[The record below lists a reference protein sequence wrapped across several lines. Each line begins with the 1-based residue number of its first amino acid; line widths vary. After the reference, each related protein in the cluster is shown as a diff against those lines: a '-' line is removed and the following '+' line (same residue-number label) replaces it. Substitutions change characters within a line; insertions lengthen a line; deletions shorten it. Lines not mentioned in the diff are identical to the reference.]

1 VPAPEE
7 KMMTAPYGSDISVG
21 RYTFKARHA
30 GPDDGQLVVLLH
42 GYPQSSWEWHD
53 QIEAL
58 SAAGYRVVAP
68 DQRGYS
74 PGARPESVEDY
85 SIDLLVGDVIGMADA
100 LGASTFHLVGHDWG
114 AIVAWHVAAA
124 HPDRLES
131 LTAVS
136 VPHPTA
142 WAAAFA
148 DPSSDQR
155 ERSAYMPEL
164 KRVGSEENMTADVL
178 RFAFDNSGLADHDT
192 DPHIAVLADR
202 DAMRSA
208 LNWYRAYDFT
218 TMGLPDITVP
228 TLFVWSPEDV
238 AIAREGA
245 ELTGRH
251 VDAPYR
257 FEVLDG
263 IGHWIP
269 ELAAGELSALLLEH
283 LAAAAVSR

>member
-1 VPAPEE
+1 MNPD
-7 KMMTAPYGSDISVG
+7 YDIELSVG
-21 RYTFKARHA
+21 PYTFPARSA
-30 GPDDGQLVVLLH
+30 GPSDGPLVLLLH
-42 GYPQSSWEWHD
+42 GFPESSWEWHD
-53 QIEAL
+53 QIDAL
-58 SAAGYRVVAP
+58 ASAGYRAVAP
-68 DQRGYS
+68 EQRGYS
-74 PGARPESVEDY
+74 PGARPEGIEHY
-85 SIDLLVGDVIGMADA
+85 SIDRLVGDVIGMADS

-124 HPDRLES
+124 HPERLET
-131 LTAVS
+131 LTIVS

-148 DPSSDQR
+148 DPSSDQPA
-155 ERSAYMPEL
+155 RSAYMPEM
-164 KRVGSEENMTADVL
+164 KRLGSEENMGIDFL
-178 RFAFDNSGLADHDT
+178 RFAFDASGLSGHDT
-192 DPHIAVLADR
+192 EPHIAVLGER
-202 DAMRSA
+202 NAMRAA

-228 TLFVWSPEDV
+228 TLFVWSPADV

-257 FEVLDG
+257 FEVIEE

-269 ELAAGELSALLLEH
+269 ELAAAEFSAMLLEH
-283 LAAAAVSR
+283 LAAHTVNA